1 MRHYETIYIINPNM
15 VDDTYQEVISK
26 YNDIIEKEKGV
37 LIKVDEWGTQKM
49 AYDVGKFDRG
59 SYILIEY
66 CGLPGLTAEL
76 ERYLKLD
83 DRILLYQTVKLAD
96 TVDPEELL
104 LKEEETKKAR
114 AAVQEKKAPETAPAP
129 EKEPTKEEV
138 AAPKEEKEDETASE
152 VKNGIS

>member
-1 MRHYETIYIINPNM
+1 MRHYETIYIINPNL

-59 SYILIEY
+59 SYVLIEY
-66 CGLPGLTAEL
+66 CGLSGLTAEL

-104 LKEEETKKAR
+104 LKEEEAKKAR
-114 AAVQEKKAPETAPAP
+114 AAAQERKAPERDTAP
-129 EKEPTKEEV
+129 EKEPTEEKN
-138 AAPKEEKEDETASE
+138 AAPVEEKKDETASE
-152 VKNGIS
+152 VKNGI

>member
-26 YNDIIEKEKGV
+26 YSEIIEKEKGI
-37 LIKVDEWGTQKM
+37 LIKVEEWGTQKM

-59 SYILIEY
+59 SYVLVEY
-66 CGLPGLTAEL
+66 CGLSGLTAEL

-104 LKEEETKKAR
+104 LKEEEARKSR
-114 AAVQEKKAPETAPAP
+114 AAAQERKTPETESAP
-129 EKEPTKEEV
+129 EKELAEDEDE
-138 AAPKEEKEDETASE
+138 APEDDEKDETASE

>member
-15 VDDTYQEVISK
+15 VDDTYQEVLSK
-26 YNDIIEKEKGV
+26 YNDIIEKEKGI
-37 LIKVDEWGTQKM
+37 LIKVEEWGNQKM

-59 SYILIEY
+59 SYVLVEY
-66 CGLPGLTAEL
+66 CGLSGLTAEL

-104 LKEEETKKAR
+104 LKEEEAKKAR
-114 AAVQEKKAPETAPAP
+114 APAQERKAPEPKTPP
-129 EKEPTKEEV
+129 EKEPTEETDV
-138 AAPKEEKEDETASE
+138 APEDDKKDETTSE
-152 VKNGIS
+152 VKNGI